1 MGKRH
6 MQQQWSAVDN
16 YLIEALIPSDPVL
29 DRVLENNHRAGL
41 PAHDVAANQG
51 QFLAL
56 LVRLTQ
62 AKRILEIGTL
72 GGYST
77 IWMARELPEH
87 GRLVTLEADPR
98 HAQVARENIQ
108 LAGLAE
114 RVTLHE
120 GSALDS
126 LAKLES
132 DAPFDLIF
140 IDADK
145 PNNPYYLQWALK
157 YARPGTLIIG
167 DNVVRDGEVT
177 NPHSTDERV
186 QGVRR
191 FIEMMR
197 NDPRLTVTALQTV
210 GIKGWDGF
218 TLAWVNG

>member
-1 MGKRH
+1 
-6 MQQQWSAVDN
+6 MQKQRSEVDN
-16 YLIEALIPSDPVL
+16 YLIENLIPGDDILSQ
-29 DRVLENNHRAGL
+29 VLENNHRAGL

-51 QFLAL
+51 QLLAL
-56 LVRLTQ
+56 FVRMVG
-62 AKRILEIGTL
+62 AKSILEIGTL
-72 GGYST
+72 GAYST

-120 GSALDS
+120 GPALDS

>member
-1 MGKRH
+1 
-6 MQQQWSAVDN
+6 MQKQWSEVDN
-16 YLIEALIPSDPVL
+16 YLIDNLIPDDVVL
-29 DRVLENNHRAGL
+29 SQVLENNHRAGL

-51 QFLAL
+51 QLLAL
-56 LVRLTQ
+56 FVRMVG
-62 AKRILEIGTL
+62 AKSILEIGTL
-72 GGYST
+72 GAYST

-98 HAQVARENIQ
+98 HARVARENIQ